1 MASDRKD
8 TRRISAIS
16 EVRKI
21 DMIEIREMDDGYI
34 LDRCPLY
41 APLDPFHL
49 TEDEYLPQVY
59 GEGAKQIRRI
69 FFRQKEI
76 RRKFFREVRAKYGN
90 CVLFA
95 WDHEK
100 IVGFL
105 IFLPKLVARKLAL
118 KTSPEDELIDKTLI
132 YVCMQ
137 IVSQYRNKGIGTKMV
152 NALITWARQN
162 GWKRIEVHMVGNDT
176 GEAEAWRWKWALPKW
191 ERMGFRITRKYEIKL
206 PKKKAQFFSGVLD
219 INNGREKMQRGKADG
234 E

>member
-1 MASDRKD
+1 
-8 TRRISAIS
+8 
-16 EVRKI
+16 
-21 DMIEIREMDDGYI
+21 MIEIREMDDSYI

-41 APLDPFHL
+41 APLDPCHL
-49 TEDEYLPQVY
+49 TVDEYRSGGRFAWY
-59 GEGAKQIRRI
+59 GERAKQIRR
-69 FFRQKEI
+69 
-76 RRKFFREVRAKYGN
+76 KFFTEVRAKYGN

-105 IFLPKLVARKLAL
+105 IFLPKLVARKLGL
-118 KTSPEDELIDKTLI
+118 KTSPEDELIDKTLV

-137 IVSQYRNKGIGTKMV
+137 IVSQYRNKGIGTKTV

-191 ERMGFRITRKYEIKL
+191 KRMGFRITRKYEIKL
-206 PKKKAQFFSGVLD
+206 PNKKAQFCSLVLD
-219 INNGREKMQRGKADG
+219 INNGRKILQRGKADG